1 MSLESLEEQLRHSL
15 WGGGGR
21 EESERTEKTGK
32 V

>member
-15 WGGGGR
+15 GGGGR
-21 EESERTEKTGK
+21 EESERTEKAGK

>member
-15 WGGGGR
+15 GQNG
-21 EESERTEKTGK
+21 EERERTEKAGK